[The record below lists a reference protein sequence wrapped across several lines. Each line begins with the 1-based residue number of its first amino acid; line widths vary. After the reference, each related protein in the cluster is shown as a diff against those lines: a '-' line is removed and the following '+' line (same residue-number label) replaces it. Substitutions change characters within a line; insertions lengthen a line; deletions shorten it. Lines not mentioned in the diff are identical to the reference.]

1 MSVSV
6 FGDQKSVLDSPHCK
20 CLIRCLTSK
29 PMSTV
34 RAASVQ
40 EEGGEGFSFN
50 MHASS
55 PPPPRPPPGRR
66 MMKIWLFQSLDHI
79 LNCL

>member
-55 PPPPRPPPGRR
+55 PPPPAPPPAGG
-66 MMKIWLFQSLDHI
+66 
-79 LNCL
+79 